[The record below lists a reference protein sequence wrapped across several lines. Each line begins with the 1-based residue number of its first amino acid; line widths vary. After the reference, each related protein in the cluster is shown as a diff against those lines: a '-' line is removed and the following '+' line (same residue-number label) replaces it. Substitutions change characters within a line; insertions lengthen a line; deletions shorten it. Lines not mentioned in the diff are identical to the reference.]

1 MDFYWTTECSRVNHL
16 KTKRK
21 NSTFNLSDKERLMQT
36 PSRAQPDA
44 SVENGIYNYLF
55 IIPWQLVKTCAI
67 FTQFTQTKHTSN
79 CYRFV
84 CFVFYLL

>member
-1 MDFYWTTECSRVNHL
+1 VNHL
-16 KTKRK
+16 KSKRI
-21 NSTFNLSDKERLMQT
+21 NTTFNLSDKERVIQT
-36 PSRAQPDA
+36 LSGAQPDA
-44 SVENGIYNYLF
+44 SVDNGISNYLF

-67 FTQFTQTKHTSN
+67 FKKITQTKHTPN